1 MRRICVFAGSNPGRR
16 EEYAQA
22 ARALGRELAARGLGM
37 VYGGASVG
45 LMSIAADAALEAGG
59 EVIGVL
65 PRGLFKR
72 EVAHAGLTALHKVGS
87 MHKRKALMAD
97 LSDGFIAL
105 PGGYGTF
112 DELFEIVTWAQI
124 GLHAK
129 PVGLLDVAGYYQ
141 PLFDLVAH
149 AAAEG
154 FIPAAHA
161 HLLRADDPVA
171 LLDALS
177 TYTPSTEPF
186 PYAAPPNVER

>member
-1 MRRICVFAGSNPGRR
+1 MRGAADGRAPRVGKPCEGEPSPAEGDSHATLRSDMRRICVFAGSNPGRR

-45 LMSIAADAALEAGG
+45 LMNIAADAALEAGG

-72 EVAHAGLTALHKVGS
+72 EVAHAGLSALHTVGS

-105 PGGYGTF
+105 PG
-112 DELFEIVTWAQI
+112 
-124 GLHAK
+124 
-129 PVGLLDVAGYYQ
+129 
-141 PLFDLVAH
+141 
-149 AAAEG
+149 
-154 FIPAAHA
+154 
-161 HLLRADDPVA
+161 
-171 LLDALS
+171 
-177 TYTPSTEPF
+177 
-186 PYAAPPNVER
+186 